1 MPSLS
6 NIQYNIP
13 ENLLRYVGEN
23 VPQEQKM
30 TAARG
35 MLPLPPSDLVQV
47 LFALSR
53 ERDPAIKDTARKS
66 LLKMP
71 ENILKNVAE
80 NRNTH
85 PLVLDL
91 LARSV
96 SPDSSLQEAIS
107 LNPTTHDE
115 TVAFQA
121 GLPNKKVVDIIS
133 QNQIRMLRSPA
144 IVDAL
149 AENVLTGQAQID
161 RIIKFVDMETQRA
174 KKKKP
179 GEAMTVEIEEV
190 EEEKPE
196 EEVAAVTEGDEEELG
211 AVTIEES
218 PWTAM
223 TFDEDLLTDH
233 KPETDEEE
241 EVVEKNLTRKIMDM
255 KVSEKIKLALTGGK
269 QARSILIKDSNKMV
283 SSSVLKSPRITES
296 EIETISRSKS
306 VSDEV
311 IRMISSNREWTRSY
325 QVKLNLVS
333 NPKTPLPESM
343 RFMNHLRDKDLRDL
357 ARSRNIPSQVATQA
371 KRLLQRKEL
380 KARPGAK
387 H

>member
-80 NRNTH
+80 NRDTH